1 MIQHMSVSLTGYA
14 KMKYFKVIK
23 MQLQNNLDEVKYN
36 NLIQTQFQR
45 EKIWNTLQKRQLTS
59 LMKI

>member
-1 MIQHMSVSLTGYA
+1 
-14 KMKYFKVIK
+14 MKCFKVIK
-23 MQLQNNLDEVKYN
+23 MQLQNNLDEVKYS

-45 EKIWNTLQKRQLTS
+45 EKIWNTLQKRQHTS

>member
-14 KMKYFKVIK
+14 KMKCFKVIK
-23 MQLQNNLDEVKYN
+23 MQLQNNLDEVKYS
-36 NLIQTQFQR
+36 NLIQTQSQR